1 MRRQAHLTDEAALSV
16 AQDYVTMVIGGQTFG
31 IPVLDVRDV
40 LGPQIIT
47 RVPLAPAEIAGSL
60 NLRGRIVTAIDMR
73 RRLGLPADGF
83 AEKAMAV
90 VVEHE
95 DEPFSLLVDE
105 VGEVLSLPSTLCEPV
120 PATLGPR
127 WRNVSQGIYRLEDKL
142 LLVLSVGNVIDAV
155 TPDAIH

>member
-1 MRRQAHLTDEAALSV
+1 MIRHSQHTDEAAIL
-16 AQDYVTMVIGGQTFG
+16 AAEDYVTMVIGGQTFG
-31 IPVLDVRDV
+31 IPVLNVRDV

-73 RRLGLPADGF
+73 RRLGLSADGF
-83 AEKAMAV
+83 AERAMAV
-90 VVEHE
+90 VVEHD

-105 VGEVLSLPSTLCEPV
+105 VGEVLSLPSTRREPV

-127 WRNVSQGIYRLEDKL
+127 WRDVSQGIYRLEDKL
-142 LLVLSVGNVIDAV
+142 LLVLSVGNVLGAIA
-155 TPDAIH
+155 PEAIH